1 MTGDPVHT
9 TAARRYRGGVRGVGV
24 LGGVSGVLAVC
35 AACHSSPTAGVPPAG
50 PLARPRITGIAAVR
64 VYVTD
69 LEKSRAFYGT
79 LLGLPASNATTFPVG
94 PRQRIELVPAPAPVP
109 ASLLAGIVWA
119 TDDVAR
125 TRSYLVEHG
134 VAAGPLHAD
143 AQRFDF
149 ADPEGHALAFE
160 AESRVQ
166 PQAPPASR
174 KLSEPISA
182 RLLHA
187 GFVVRDRVTLDRF
200 YRDLLGFRMYW
211 HGGMS
216 DADTDWVEIQV
227 PDGEDWLE
235 YMLNVPLDAG
245 HADLG
250 VMNHLAL
257 GVAAMPPTFE
267 TLRARGYRSDDQP
280 EIGRDGKWQ
289 FDIFD
294 PDATRVEFM
303 EFVPARAPC
312 CHPYEAP
319 HPRGP

>member
-1 MTGDPVHT
+1 MG
-9 TAARRYRGGVRGVGV
+9 
-24 LGGVSGVLAVC
+24 SVLAVC
-35 AACHSSPTAGVPPAG
+35 ATCRTSPMAAKPPAE
-50 PLARPRITGIAAVR
+50 PLARPRITGIAAIR

-69 LEKSRAFYGT
+69 LDKSRAFYGKV
-79 LLGLPASNATTFPVG
+79 LGLPPSSATAFPVG
-94 PRQRIELVPAPAPVP
+94 PRQRIELVPAPAAAPP
-109 ASLLAGIVWA
+109 SLLAGIVWA
-119 TDDVAR
+119 ADDVAR
-125 TRSYLVEHG
+125 MRSYLVEHG
-134 VAAGPLHAD
+134 VAVGPLQPD

-149 ADPEGHALAFE
+149 ADPEGHPLAFE
-160 AESRVQ
+160 AEPRAQ
-166 PQAPPASR
+166 AQAPPPSR
-174 KLSEPISA
+174 GPPEPISA

-187 GFVVRDRVTLDRF
+187 GFVVRDRAALDRF

-211 HGGMS
+211 HGGMT

-289 FDIFD
+289 YDIFD

-303 EFVPARAPC
+303 EFAPAHAPC

>member
-1 MTGDPVHT
+1 
-9 TAARRYRGGVRGVGV
+9 VRGVGV

-35 AACHSSPTAGVPPAG
+35 AACHSSPTAVLPPAA
-50 PLARPRITGIAAVR
+50 PTARPRITRIAAVR
-64 VYVTD
+64 VFVTD
-69 LEKSRAFYGT
+69 IEKSRAFYGSV
-79 LLGLPASNATTFPVG
+79 LGLPASSPTTFPVG
-94 PRQRIELVPAPAPVP
+94 ARQRIELVPAPTPAP
-109 ASLLAGIVWA
+109 ANLLAGVVWA

-125 TRSYLVEHG
+125 MRSYLVDHG
-134 VAAGPLHAD
+134 IAAGPLAPG

-149 ADPEGHALAFE
+149 ADPEGHPLAFE
-160 AESRVQ
+160 AEAPAQPPPRSRGT
-166 PQAPPASR
+166 
-174 KLSEPISA
+174 SEPISA

-187 GFVVRDRVTLDRF
+187 GFVVRDRAALDRF

-211 HGGMS
+211 HGGMTE
-216 DADTDWVEIQV
+216 ADTDWVEIQV

-245 HADLG
+245 HTDLG

-267 TLRARGYRSDDQP
+267 TLRARGYRTDDQP

-294 PDATRVEFM
+294 PDATRIEFM
-303 EFVPARAPC
+303 EFAPARAPC
-312 CHPYEAP
+312 CHPYEAA
-319 HPRGP
+319 HPRGR

>member
-1 MTGDPVHT
+1 MV
-9 TAARRYRGGVRGVGV
+9 TAVRGVAILVGT
-24 LGGVSGVLAVC
+24 GSVLAVC
-35 AACHSSPTAGVPPAG
+35 AACRSSPTAANSPAAPP
-50 PLARPRITGIAAVR
+50 ARPRITGIAAVR
-64 VYVTD
+64 IYVTD

-79 LLGLPASNATTFPVG
+79 VLGLPASSAATFPVG
-94 PRQRIELVPAPAPVP
+94 ARQRIELVPAPRLAP
-109 ASLLAGIVWA
+109 ASLLAGVVWA

-125 TRSYLVEHG
+125 MRSYLVDHG
-134 VAAGPLHAD
+134 VAAGPLASG
-143 AQRFDF
+143 AQSFDF
-149 ADPEGHALAFE
+149 ADPEGHSLAFE
-160 AESRVQ
+160 AEAPALPPPPSR
-166 PQAPPASR
+166 R
-174 KLSEPISA
+174 FSEPISA

-187 GFVVRDRVTLDRF
+187 GFVVRDRSALDRF

-211 HGGMS
+211 HGGMT

-257 GVAAMPPTFE
+257 GVTAMPPTFE
-267 TLRARGYRSDDQP
+267 KLRARGYRTDDQP

-294 PDATRVEFM
+294 PDSTRVEFM
-303 EFVPARAPC
+303 EFAPAQAPC